1 MGTLK
6 FVNLD
11 YKREALIQETI
22 VLLGLCLLESIRIH
36 LGRKGSLSDHG
47 ETLRCSLTP
56 SQVDELIHFSGYQV
70 WLSVIFIIPVLMGV
84 IYLLCLQTH
93 VLKLEYILCALML
106 LLQVTELVFAILF
119 IFSLCKPPTYD

>member
-11 YKREALIQETI
+11 YKENVLITETI

-47 ETLRCSLTP
+47 KNFL
-56 SQVDELIHFSGYQV
+56 LI
-70 WLSVIFIIPVLMGV
+70 
-84 IYLLCLQTH
+84 
-93 VLKLEYILCALML
+93 
-106 LLQVTELVFAILF
+106 
-119 IFSLCKPPTYD
+119 